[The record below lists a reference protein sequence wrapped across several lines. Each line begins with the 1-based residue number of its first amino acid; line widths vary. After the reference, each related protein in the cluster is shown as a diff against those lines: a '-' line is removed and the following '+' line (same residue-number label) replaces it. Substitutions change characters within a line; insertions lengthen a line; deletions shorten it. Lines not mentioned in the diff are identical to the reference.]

1 MAKWFVRTRGR
12 IIGPFPESELKS
24 MREAR
29 QLQAFDEVSRDQL
42 AWEAIDLC
50 PVFRQAVVVP
60 PPPPIQPLAN
70 ANPPS
75 PEERVDRLR
84 RRRVG
89 MIYGG
94 IVAVCLVLMTVSVLL
109 IRSKGSK
116 PDTAP
121 ISTSATDVAATIP
134 HGVIKISSATSP
146 TDRDKVLSSTVGLV
160 VAGATYTRADGTQ
173 FDMPDST
180 GTGFVITA
188 DGNLITNMHVVD
200 DVVKLRRSAER
211 VEMELK
217 YKVKIEPKL
226 WVFFGHD
233 EKFDAE
239 LIHRSENFDLAILKI
254 SRSCPWHFSLCDRAA
269 KEIPTLDFVSS
280 IGFPGIDRDVITEK
294 EAAEK
299 AIRDSSRGAIQSAFS
314 EAAFEFSKRD
324 GSLTKKA
331 ERKSFSSSQKDSF
344 VLQHTAQIFG
354 GNSGGPLI
362 TKTGLVIGI
371 NTWGRRNIV
380 KDKTGKNS
388 QDVGALNIN
397 FALTLPQLRSEI
409 DKHAKGVSWQ
419 PLAE

>member
-50 PVFRQAVVVP
+50 PVFRQVAAAP
-60 PPPPIQPLAN
+60 PPVQSIAN
-70 ANPPS
+70 AIPPS
-75 PEERVDRLR
+75 PEERIDRLR
-84 RRRVG
+84 RRRMG

-94 IVAVCLVLMTVSVLL
+94 IVAVCLVLMTVSVIL
-109 IRSKGSK
+109 IRSKMSK
-116 PDTAP
+116 PDIAP
-121 ISTSATDVAATIP
+121 ISTSPSDVAATIP
-134 HGVIKISSATSP
+134 HGVIKITSATSP

-160 VAGATYTRADGTQ
+160 VAGSTYTRADGTQ

-180 GTGFVITA
+180 GTGFVINA

-200 DVVKLRRSAER
+200 DVVKHRRSARR
-211 VEMELK
+211 VEDELK

-226 WVFFGHD
+226 WVFFGRD
-233 EKFDAE
+233 EKYDAE

-254 SRSCPWHFSLCDRAA
+254 SRSCPWHFALCDRAA
-269 KEIPTLDFVSS
+269 NEIPKLDFVSS
-280 IGFPGIDRDVITEK
+280 IGFPGVDRDVITEK
-294 EAAEK
+294 EVAEK
-299 AIRDSSRGAIQSAFS
+299 KIRDDNLGASAIQSSFA
-314 EAAFEFSKRD
+314 EAAFELSKRD

-331 ERKSFSSSQKDSF
+331 ERKSFSASQKDSY
-344 VLQHTAQIFG
+344 VLQHSAQIYG

-409 DKHAKGVSWQ
+409 DKHSKGVSWQ
-419 PLAE
+419 PLPE